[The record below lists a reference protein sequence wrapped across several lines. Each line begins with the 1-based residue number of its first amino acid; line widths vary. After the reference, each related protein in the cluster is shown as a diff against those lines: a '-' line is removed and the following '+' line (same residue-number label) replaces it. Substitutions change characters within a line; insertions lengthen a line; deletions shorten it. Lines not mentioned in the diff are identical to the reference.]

1 MADQIEGQAA
11 LLLRA
16 VTTLLPRFT
25 YRFGDEF
32 ALHKGMAQ
40 VMAEAGLEFEHERVA
55 GPKDRFDFYL
65 PPGIVIE
72 AKVKGSLPPALAQC
86 ARYAARDDV
95 LAVVLVTTRQW
106 GRTRALKADAD
117 LHGKPFRIVTLRGAS
132 F

>member
-1 MADQIEGQAA
+1 VPDRIDGQAA

-25 YRFGDEF
+25 YRFGDEV

-40 VMAEAGLEFEHERVA
+40 VMTEAGLEFEHERVA

-72 AKVKGSLPPALAQC
+72 AKVKGSLSPALAQC
-86 ARYAARDDV
+86 DRYAARDDV

-106 GRTRALKADAD
+106 GRTRALKHDAA
-117 LHGKPFRIVTLRGAS
+117 LHGKPFRILTLSGAS